1 MGLTPVPPVLR
12 RIGVFGGAFDPP
24 HLAHMAL
31 VQTAL
36 ADLQLDQ
43 LRVVPTG
50 QAWHKTRVLSPAHH
64 RLAMAELAFSKVP
77 CVVVDP
83 IETQRVGPSYTVDT
97 LRAFKALFPDAEFF
111 LIVGEDQAR
120 ALTTWREWQA
130 VLQLAIIC
138 VAERDDLMGAKP
150 LFMAPKSYES
160 RFRRLQMPA
169 MPVSATE
176 IRARI
181 ATHQSVSSL
190 VFEPVARYIDDH
202 HLYQT
207 T

>member
-1 MGLTPVPPVLR
+1 MGLTPDQPVQR

-24 HLAHMAL
+24 HAAHVAL

-36 ADLQLDQ
+36 ADLQLDE

-50 QAWHKTRVLSPAHH
+50 QAWHKSRPLSPAHH
-64 RLAMAELAFSKVP
+64 RLAMAQLAFANLP
-77 CVVVDP
+77 RVVVDP
-83 IETQRVGPSYTVDT
+83 RETERSGPSYTVDT
-97 LRAFKALFPDAEFF
+97 LRELKRQWPDAELF
-111 LIVGEDQAR
+111 LLMGEDQAR
-120 ALTTWREWQA
+120 ALPTWHEWPE
-130 VLQLAIIC
+130 VLRIAIIC
-138 VAERDDLMGAKP
+138 VAEREDMTGDRP
-150 LFMAPKSYES
+150 QFIVQKSHES

-169 MPVSATE
+169 MPISATD

-181 ATHQSVSSL
+181 AAHQCVVPL

-207 T
+207 I